1 MIDFIQKHFCLGI
14 IIKLVVFL
22 ISGVYFSVTGQEKIL
37 GEKEVVREFV
47 IEPMYEESSSKKK
60 IEDAE
65 RVSLFVKREESFEYV
80 ELSLDS
86 VRIQWGEAKYVEIA
100 QMYKLKG
107 KMRKGDNS
115 NYYTPSSVEITI
127 IVPKEEINKYLVFK

>member
-1 MIDFIQKHFCLGI
+1 MIKFIQETFGFSILI
-14 IIKLVVFL
+14 TLIAFT
-22 ISGVYFSVTGQEKIL
+22 ISGAYFSVTGQERIL

-47 IEPMYEESSSKKK
+47 IEPMHEESSSKKK

-65 RVSLFVKREESFEYV
+65 RVSLFIKRGESFEYV

-86 VRIQWGEAKYVEIA
+86 VRIQWGEPKYIETA

-115 NYYTPSSVEITI
+115 NYYTPNSVEITI
-127 IVPKEEINKYLVFK
+127 VVPKEEINKYLVFK